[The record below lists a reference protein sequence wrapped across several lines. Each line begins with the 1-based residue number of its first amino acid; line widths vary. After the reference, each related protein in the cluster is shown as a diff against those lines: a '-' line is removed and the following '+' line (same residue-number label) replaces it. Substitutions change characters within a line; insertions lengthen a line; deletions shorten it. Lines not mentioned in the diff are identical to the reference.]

1 MSDGYML
8 KLIYSEKGTNLE
20 EISNKVLTLL
30 SKCQNHKEDGANFCG
45 LLRKDEL

>member
-30 SKCQNHKEDGANFCG
+30 SKFKNQVGDFFKFCG
-45 LLRKDEL
+45 LLRKSQK